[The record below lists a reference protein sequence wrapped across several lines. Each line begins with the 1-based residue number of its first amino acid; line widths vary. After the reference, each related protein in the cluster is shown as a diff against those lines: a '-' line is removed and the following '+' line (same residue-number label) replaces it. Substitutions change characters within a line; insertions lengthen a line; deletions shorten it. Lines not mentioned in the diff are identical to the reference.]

1 MGLSLLKPPWVSVES
16 FSRVWKA
23 IIGAGGNPTVP
34 QREDKCGVG
43 IQGDSTE
50 RLLATWRFPAWKK
63 VETEM
68 SWL

>member
-1 MGLSLLKPPWVSVES
+1 MGISGVIFQGLES
-16 FSRVWKA
+16 NYL
-23 IIGAGGNPTVP
+23 AGGNPIVP
-34 QREDKCGVG
+34 RREDKCGVG
-43 IQGDSTE
+43 IQGDSIE